1 MRSLDCY
8 RAVPVAEN
16 TPQFAD
22 KETYDAVVLMRPD
35 LPRLASNDRLKPT
48 AEEAMAIALGT
59 IAYFGTYTVDE
70 ASKAVSLKIDGTT
83 LVNQLGSTRSG

>member
-22 KETYDAVVLMRPD
+22 KETYDAVVL
-35 LPRLASNDRLKPT
+35 
-48 AEEAMAIALGT
+48 
-59 IAYFGTYTVDE
+59 V
-70 ASKAVSLKIDGTT
+70 
-83 LVNQLGSTRSG
+83 RSGRALTNGEGAKVINGEGTPKVIEHDAGSGLRRI

>member
-22 KETYDAVVLMRPD
+22 KETYDAVVLVRN
-35 LPRLASNDRLKPT
+35 LKAVAGFVIVNFTVSASDRLPGQNCETST
-48 AEEAMAIALGT
+48 APSIKRSPDMCISVLVMAADRYAHLL
-59 IAYFGTYTVDE
+59 A
-70 ASKAVSLKIDGTT
+70 
-83 LVNQLGSTRSG
+83 

>member
-22 KETYDAVVLMRPD
+22 KETYDAVVLVD
-35 LPRLASNDRLKPT
+35 DIGQDAVQAIISQ
-48 AEEAMAIALGT
+48 AFAMACA
-59 IAYFGTYTVDE
+59 
-70 ASKAVSLKIDGTT
+70 
-83 LVNQLGSTRSG
+83 